1 MNGKLYVYADWVGL
15 EKPAQIGALQYDRKG
30 ADEVYSF
37 CFNNIWLSKHK
48 DLFLS
53 ADLGNWSGWQY
64 PAEKNV
70 IPGMFAD
77 VMPDR
82 WGRLLLRRREQLLA
96 QKENRSARQLSS
108 YDMLMLIHDKGR
120 MGGLRFKTDPQGEFI
135 NNDAYLSTPP
145 FTKLRDLEYWCDEF
159 EERED
164 RKLPPEEK
172 WLANLIV
179 PSTGL
184 GGARPK
190 ANILDEKGGLNIAK
204 FPSHD
209 DTEDK
214 ELWEHF
220 AHLMARHCGI
230 NTAET
235 RLLEG
240 KKNHILLSRRF
251 DRDEIGRR
259 IHIASAMTLLGL
271 KDGCNANTGNGYLDI
286 VDFILQNTGNPEKDI
301 RELYRRVAFN
311 ICIGNSDDHFRNH
324 SFLLAEDGW
333 TLSPAYDI
341 NPTNNRSQ
349 ALLISKDSSMADLKT
364 LMDAS
369 DDYMIDKEDA
379 KSIIYDVQMKFRDW
393 RKVARQLQIPNME
406 ITTYEDRFD
415 TMAKMD
421 LNGQETPANRRI
433 RR

>member
-1 MNGKLYVYADWVGL
+1 MNGKLYVYADWDWI
-15 EKPAQIGALQYDRKG
+15 EKPSQIGVLQYDRKG
-30 ADEVYSF
+30 TDEIYSF
-37 CFNNIWLSKHK
+37 RFRDKWLAVHSGI
-48 DLFLS
+48 LLS
-53 ADLGNWSGWQY
+53 ADIENWTGWQY
-64 PAEKNV
+64 PKEKNT
-70 IPGMFAD
+70 IPGMFSD

-82 WGRLLLRRREQLLA
+82 WGRLLLQRREQVLA
-96 QKENRSARQLSS
+96 EKENRSPRQLSS
-108 YDMLMLIHDKGR
+108 FDMLMLIHDQGR

-135 NNDAYLSTPP
+135 NDDLYLSIPP
-145 FTKLRDLEYWCDEF
+145 FTKLRDLEYWTDEF
-159 EERED
+159 EEREK

-190 ANILDEKGGLNIAK
+190 ANILDEKGTLNIAK

-220 AHLMARHCGI
+220 SHLMARHCGI
-230 NTAET
+230 DTAET

-240 KKNHILLSRRF
+240 KKYHILLSRRF
-251 DRDEIGRR
+251 DRNKYGQR

-286 VDFILQNTGNPEKDI
+286 VDFMLQYTDNAEKNI

-324 SFLLAEDGW
+324 SFLLKENGW
-333 TLSPAYDI
+333 TLSPAYDM
-341 NPTNNRSQ
+341 NPTNNLSQ
-349 ALLISKDSSMADLKT
+349 ALLISRDSAKADLKT
-364 LMDAS
+364 LLDAS
-369 DDYMIDKEDA
+369 DDYMIDKEEA
-379 KSIIYDVQMKFRDW
+379 RHIITDVQEKFRDW
-393 RKVARQLQIPNME
+393 RNIARRLQIPNME
-406 ITTYEDRFD
+406 ITTYENRFD
-415 TMAKMD
+415 SLVNINIDDK
-421 LNGQETPANRRI
+421 Q
-433 RR
+433 

>member
-1 MNGKLYVYADWVGL
+1 MNGRLYVYADWVGL
-15 EKPAQIGALQYDRKG
+15 EKPTQIGVLQYDRKG

-37 CFNNIWLSKHK
+37 CFNNLWLATHK

-53 ADLGNWSGWQY
+53 ADLENWSGWQY
-64 PAEKNV
+64 PAEKNA

-96 QKENRSARQLSS
+96 QKEHRSVRQLSS

-120 MGGLRFKTDPQGEFI
+120 MGGLRFKTDPQGKFI
-135 NNDAYLSTPP
+135 NDDTYLSTPP
-145 FTKLRDLEYWCDEF
+145 LTKLRDLEYWSNEF
-159 EERED
+159 EEREN
-164 RKLPPEEK
+164 RKLLPEEK

-190 ANILDEKGGLNIAK
+190 ANILDENGALNIAK
-204 FPSHD
+204 FPSHND
-209 DTEDK
+209 MEDK

-220 AHLMARHCGI
+220 AHLMAKHCGI
-230 NTAET
+230 DTAET

-240 KKNHILLSRRF
+240 NKHHILLSRRF
-251 DRDEIGRR
+251 DRNENGQR

-271 KDGCNANTGNGYLDI
+271 KDGCNVNTGNGYLDM
-286 VDFILQNTGNPEKDI
+286 VDFILQSAGNPEKNI
-301 RELYRRVAFN
+301 RELFRRVAFN

-324 SFLLAEDGW
+324 SFLLKENNW

-349 ALLISKDSSMADLKT
+349 ALLISKDSSKEDLKT
-364 LMDAS
+364 LLDAS
-369 DDYMIDKEDA
+369 DDYMIDKEEA
-379 KSIIYDVQMKFRDW
+379 RNIIYDVQRKFRDW
-393 RKVARQLQIPNME
+393 RNVARRLQIPNME
-406 ITTYEDRFD
+406 ITTYENRFD
-415 TMAKMD
+415 SMANMD
-421 LNGQETPANRRI
+421 LNEQETTGHRKIKR
-433 RR
+433 

>member
-1 MNGKLYVYADWVGL
+1 MNGKLLVYADWVGL
-15 EKPAQIGALQYDRKG
+15 EEPALIGVLQYDRKG

-37 CFNNIWLSKHK
+37 CFDNLWLDKHK

-53 ADLGNWSGWQY
+53 ADLENWSGWQY
-64 PAEKNV
+64 SAEKNA
-70 IPGMFAD
+70 IPGMFTD

-82 WGRLLLRRREQLLA
+82 WGRLLLRRWEQVLA
-96 QKENRSARQLSS
+96 QNEKRSARQLPS
-108 YDMLMLIHDKGR
+108 YGMLMLIHDKGR

-135 NNDAYLSTPP
+135 NNDTHLSTPS
-145 FTKLRDLEYWCDEF
+145 FTKLRDLEYWCKEF
-159 EERED
+159 EERES

-172 WLANLIV
+172 WLAHLIV
-179 PSTGL
+179 PSIGL

-190 ANILDEKGGLNIAK
+190 VNILDEKGDLNIAK
-204 FPSHD
+204 FPSHN

-220 AHLMARHCGI
+220 AHLMGKHCGI
-230 NTAET
+230 NTAQT

-240 KKNHILLSRRF
+240 KKYHILLSRRF
-251 DRDEIGRR
+251 DRTESGQR
-259 IHIASAMTLLGL
+259 IHTASAMTLLGL

-286 VDFILQNTGNPEKDI
+286 VDFILQYTGNPEKNI

-324 SFLLAEDGW
+324 SFLLTEDGW

-341 NPTNNRSQ
+341 NPTNDRSQ
-349 ALLISKDSSMADLKT
+349 ALLISKDSSMSDLKT
-364 LMDAS
+364 LLDAAN
-369 DDYMIDKEDA
+369 DYMIDKEEA
-379 KSIIYDVQMKFRDW
+379 KNIICDVQMKFGEW
-393 RKVARQLQIPNME
+393 RKVARQLQISNME

-415 TMAKMD
+415 HMVKMD
-421 LNGQETPANRRI
+421 IAH
-433 RR
+433 